1 MSDYKDGFVEAYDQ
15 YFNDLT
21 DLAERLDVGILF
33 AAMNERDEMDPDE
46 LPANVKEYDEGYS
59 DGLSA
64 AKANALSALRV
75 EELNAD
81 EDAKWAE
88 NAREKETPR
97 Q

>member
-33 AAMNERDEMDPDE
+33 AAMNERDEMDEDE
-46 LPANVKEYDEGYS
+46 LPDDVKEYDEGYS